1 MTDEEL
7 DALVKQAMDRAIE
20 RLQKL
25 HSHAGRP
32 AWDQV
37 ICEELSG
44 PITTL
49 RAQLAE
55 ARAERDD
62 EELDARQLPSGW
74 ADVMSSAIQRF
85 EVAAAING
93 SAVWNSVG
101 SKAMAELLKEL
112 SNHVDR
118 AEAALATVF
127 GDGLRTAISV
137 IASIGYGKN
146 EDVDAGHEEA
156 FRAVEKYLTDWTSR
170 GQPHDRTAL
179 ERMLAEAREQ
189 TALGMVDV
197 MATTAKEA
205 REKALREAAE
215 ILDDEGW
222 LGMSMHR
229 ILALIEKE
237 KTE

>member
-37 ICEELSG
+37 LREELSG

-55 ARAERDD
+55 ANARA
-62 EELDARQLPSGW
+62 
-74 ADVMSSAIQRF
+74 
-85 EVAAAING
+85 
-93 SAVWNSVG
+93 
-101 SKAMAELLKEL
+101 
-112 SNHVDR
+112 DR
-118 AEAALATVF
+118 AEAALAAQIEASPVRTTLKDRDGREICL
-127 GDGLRTAISV
+127 GDRLRHMNESPYTKPEYWFPEYEVVWDAPSFRLKHV
-137 IASIGYGKN
+137 GGGKPS
-146 EDVDAGHEEA
+146 DTGFA
-156 FRAVEKYLTDWTSR
+156 FRHHSKGFETIHN
-170 GQPHDRTAL
+170 QPHDRTAL
-179 ERMLAEAREQ
+179 ERTLAEAREQ

-205 REKALREAAE
+205 REKALREAA
-215 ILDDEGW
+215 DELRGQ
-222 LGMSMHR
+222 GYGNAVR
-229 ILALIEKE
+229 TILALIEKPNAR
-237 KTE
+237 